1 MGRRGVGR
9 RGDELSE
16 HILFA
21 AKDVFLEL
29 GFERASMD
37 VIAER
42 AKTSKRTLYAHFES
56 KEKLYL
62 AVIDLIR
69 GLYLGKL
76 RSPADYAEDTSEALV
91 QFCGRFMELRLWTAA
106 IRMYRLAIS
115 EAERFPRA
123 RPVSTMR
130 SSRQHTSVSPAS
142 CVSG

>member
-1 MGRRGVGR
+1 MGR

-42 AKTSKRTLYAHFES
+42 ARTSKRTLYARFAS

-62 AVIDLIR
+62 AVIALIR
-69 GLYLGKL
+69 GLSLEKL
-76 RSPADYAEDTSEALV
+76 RSPAEHAEDTGEALV
-91 QFCGRFMELRLWTAA
+91 QFCGRFMELLLWA
-106 IRMYRLAIS
+106 
-115 EAERFPRA
+115 
-123 RPVSTMR
+123 
-130 SSRQHTSVSPAS
+130 PA
-142 CVSG
+142 